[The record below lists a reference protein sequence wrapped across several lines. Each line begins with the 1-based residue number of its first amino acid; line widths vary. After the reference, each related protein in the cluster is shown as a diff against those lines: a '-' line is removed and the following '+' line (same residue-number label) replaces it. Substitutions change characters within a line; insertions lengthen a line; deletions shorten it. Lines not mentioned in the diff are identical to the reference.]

1 MLREKFVQLRR
12 KGFAVQHLQVQS
24 EKAME
29 IKVADVAELVDAR
42 DLKSHLPAE
51 IPRELCQTPPKITTQ
66 DDRTKRDLSNIPQVE
81 HILPRRSRL

>member
-29 IKVADVAELVDAR
+29 IKVADVAELVGR
-42 DLKSHLPAE
+42 KGL
-51 IPRELCQTPPKITTQ
+51 KITSA
-66 DDRTKRDLSNIPQVE
+66 R
-81 HILPRRSRL
+81 